1 MTGEDEVRGSVTA
14 ARLDDI
20 RADVESCRRC
30 GLCATRTNAVPG
42 SGGCSADIM
51 LVGEAPGRSE
61 DARGEPFVG
70 AAGTRLAG
78 ALARAGLARGDV
90 YITNVVKCRPPDNR
104 VPTADERQ
112 QCSEYLQA
120 EIEAVNP
127 RIICI
132 LGNTAFGSILGGSEI
147 TKNRGKTAFMNG
159 RMYFVTIHPAATIY
173 NQELRGTFDADIKA
187 AVRIAA
193 EIRAGKVITPDISY

>member
-1 MTGEDEVRGSVTA
+1 MTA
-14 ARLDDI
+14 ARLDKI

-42 SGGCSADIM
+42 NGRFDADIM

-104 VPTADERQ
+104 VPTVDERR

-120 EIEAVNP
+120 EIDAVNP

-147 TKNRGKTAFMNG
+147 TKNRGKTVSMNG

-173 NQELRGTFDADIKA
+173 NQELRGTFDADIKNA
-187 AVRIAA
+187 ARIAA
-193 EIRAGKVITPDISY
+193 EIRSGKVITPDISY